1 MTPGGPAEKAGL
13 EPGDTII
20 SFDDKKIDSVKDLP
34 RIVAETPVDKQV
46 SVNIIREGKKMS
58 IDVTLG
64 ELEQAEQSG
73 VLKSGSSEDEPT
85 VIGSLG
91 IALADI
97 NPNIIEKYNLDEDES
112 GVIIVDVFEG
122 VRV

>member
-1 MTPGGPAEKAGL
+1 
-13 EPGDTII
+13 
-20 SFDDKKIDSVKDLP
+20 
-34 RIVAETPVDKQV
+34 
-46 SVNIIREGKKMS
+46 MS

-73 VLKSGSSEDEPT
+73 VLNSGSSGDEPT

-97 NPNIIEKYNLDEDES
+97 NPNIIEKYNLDET
-112 GVIIVDVFEG
+112 
-122 VRV
+122 RVA